1 MTSARRV
8 GGAVLGRLLAAAVMV
23 ILPALPA
30 PGQEAAVPR
39 PSAPP
44 VELPG
49 TERLSLRSRVTGQE
63 YALHVSLPRGYDKTG
78 ERFPVIY
85 AVDGQ
90 WDFTLVHAI
99 YGQQYYDGFLPGAI
113 IVGITWG
120 GETPDYDRRRAFD
133 LTPTPGGQPDRY
145 GNAARFLE
153 FIEKEA
159 IPFVEARYRAA
170 RDGRTLTGSSFGGLF
185 TLYALFTR
193 PALFDRYVLTSP
205 AWSWDNQVLLRHGEQ
220 FARSPLPKPVKV
232 FMGVG
237 EYEDVAGFEKLAA
250 TIRGYGLAGL
260 DLETRVIA
268 GAGHSGAK
276 TEGFTRGLQF
286 VFARPCARVPPEALS
301 RLAGEYELGPAPAA
315 VVRIA
320 VEDGGLVAYPPS
332 GPKVRLCADSDLD
345 FRLVGQYLKVHF
357 IQAADKTVGSFRLE
371 QYDGEAVAKRR
382 K

>member
-1 MTSARRV
+1 M
-8 GGAVLGRLLAAAVMV
+8 MV
-23 ILPALPA
+23 ILPALPV
-30 PGQEAAVPR
+30 PGQPAAVPKLA
-39 PSAPP
+39 APP

-49 TERLSLRSRVTGQE
+49 TEHLSLHSRVTGQE
-63 YALHVSLPRGYDKTG
+63 YALYVSLPRGYDTATG
-78 ERFPVIY
+78 RFPVIY

-120 GETPDYDRRRAFD
+120 GEKPDYDRCRAFD
-133 LTPTPGGQPDRY
+133 LTPTASGQPGRY
-145 GNAARFLE
+145 GNAPRFLE

-159 IPFVEARYRAA
+159 IPFIESRYRAA
-170 RDGRTLTGSSFGGLF
+170 GDGRTLTGSSFGGLF
-185 TLYALFTR
+185 TLYALFSR

-205 AWSWDNQVLLRHGEQ
+205 AWTWDNQVLLRHGEQ
-220 FARSPLPKPVKV
+220 LARSGLPKPVKV

-237 EYEDVAGFEKLAA
+237 EYEDVAGFERLAA

-276 TEGFTRGLQF
+276 AEGFTRGLQF
-286 VFARPCARVPPEALS
+286 AFARPCASVPPDALS
-301 RLAGEYELGPAPAA
+301 RLAGEYEIGPPSPAI
-315 VVRIA
+315 VKVA

-332 GPKVRLCADSDLD
+332 GPKVRLCADSHLD
-345 FRLVGQYLKVHF
+345 FRLVGQYLKVRF
-357 IQAADKTVGSFRLE
+357 IEEADKTIGSFRLE
-371 QYDGEAVAKRR
+371 QYNGEAVAKRR